1 MKADTIM
8 SRKQL
13 FYLSSDILTAYDWRN
28 GALGAGHAF
37 PASAAGLDA
46 FAAWLEDPSEQRLRV
61 PAYLLTDLIEE
72 DFQHQLLPHVRG
84 KAGRALLARRLGQL
98 YRDTPY
104 RGSTLL
110 GRETTG
116 RRDDQLLFFALTNP
130 ALLQPWTD
138 VLDQLS
144 IPLAGIYATSL
155 LSIALVNKLALNHEH
170 LLLVTQQSGGL
181 RQSYYEQGQLR
192 FSRQTPAI
200 ALDGV
205 AVNIALETEKT
216 RQFLTSTRMLARG
229 DVLHTVILAPAAQ
242 LARLELLCDNG
253 IEVVYHFID
262 LQLASERVGL
272 TTAPLLADALLLSL
286 LGKRPPAS
294 HYPPGPLARHR
305 HVQRSRTALYGA
317 SIALGTVVVVWTA
330 GYLLGGMQDGAEITR
345 LQQET
350 ASYQNRYRQLMSGMP
365 PAPARTQTMKTAVT
379 LERMINSQA
388 PEPGRLLSM
397 LSAALD
403 GAPQVRLNQLHW
415 NAGPP
420 PVRTAS
426 GAQTA
431 PQGQAAPAIASTLA
445 GIPAAPAQAL
455 RLEADVE
462 MPRNDYRSALSAI
475 TAFAQTLAR
484 QPGLRVEIEE
494 APLDLRPGVALSG
507 KSATPAPDSHAR
519 FTVLLVWQP

>member
-1 MKADTIM
+1 M

-13 FYLSSDILTAYDWRN
+13 FYLTSDTLVAYDWRH
-28 GALGAGHAF
+28 GALGPGHAF
-37 PASAAGLDA
+37 PASAAGLEA
-46 FAAWLEDPSEQRLRV
+46 FAAWLEVPNEQRLRV

-72 DFQHQLLPHVRG
+72 DFQRQLLPHVRG
-84 KAGRALLARRLGQL
+84 KAGRALLERRLGQL

-110 GRETTG
+110 GREETG

-130 ALLQPWTD
+130 ALLQPWTE
-138 VLDQLS
+138 VLDQMRV
-144 IPLAGIYATSL
+144 PVAGIYSTSL
-155 LSIALVNKLALNHEH
+155 LSIALVKQLALPHEH

-229 DVLHTVILAPAAQ
+229 DVLHTVILAPAGQ
-242 LARLELLCDNG
+242 ISKLEQLCDNG
-253 IEVVYHFID
+253 IEVAYHFID
-262 LQLASERVGL
+262 IQIASARADL
-272 TTAPLLADALLLSL
+272 KTAPVLADALLLSL

-294 HYPPGPLARHR
+294 HYPPGLLARHR

-317 SIALGTVVVVWTA
+317 SIALGTLAVIWSA
-330 GYLLGGMQDGAEITR
+330 GYLLGGLQDGAETTR
-345 LQQET
+345 LRQEA
-350 ASYQNRYRQLMSGMP
+350 ASYQERYRQVMSDMP

-379 LERMINSQA
+379 VERMISSQA
-388 PEPGRLLSM
+388 PEPGRLLAM

-420 PVRTAS
+420 PVRATS
-426 GAQTA
+426 GAQAGAQAA
-431 PQGQAAPAIASTLA
+431 PQGQPVPALASTLA
-445 GIPAAPAQAL
+445 GIPAPPPQAL

-462 MPRNDYRSALSAI
+462 MPRNDYRSALAAI
-475 TAFAQTLAR
+475 TAFAQDLAR
-484 QPGLRVEIEE
+484 QPRLRVEIEE
-494 APLDLRPGVALSG
+494 APLDLRPGVSLSG
-507 KSATPAPDSHAR
+507 KSAAPAPDGHAR

>member
-1 MKADTIM
+1 MKTETIM

-13 FYLSSDILTAYDWRN
+13 FYLTSDTLTAYDWRQ
-28 GALGAGHAF
+28 GSLGTGQAF

-46 FAAWLEDPSEQRLRV
+46 FAAWLEDPLAQRQRV

-72 DFQHQLLPHVRG
+72 DFQRQLLPHVRG
-84 KAGRALLARRLGQL
+84 KAGRALLERRLGQL

-110 GRETTG
+110 GRESTG
-116 RRDDQLLFFALTNP
+116 RRDDQRLFFALTNP

-138 VLDQLS
+138 VLDQMRV
-144 IPLAGIYATSL
+144 PVAGIYSTSL
-155 LSIALVNKLALNHEH
+155 LSFALVKQLALPHEH

-229 DVLHTVILAPAAQ
+229 DVLHTVILAPATQISKLEQ
-242 LARLELLCDNG
+242 LCENG
-253 IEVVYHFID
+253 IEVAYHFID
-262 LQLASERVGL
+262 IQIASERVGL
-272 TTAPLLADALLLSL
+272 KTVPVLADALLLSL
-286 LGKRPPAS
+286 LGKRSPAS

-305 HVQRSRTALYGA
+305 HVQRSRTTLYGA
-317 SIALGTVVVVWTA
+317 SIALGTLAVIWSAVN
-330 GYLLGGMQDGAEITR
+330 LLGGLQDGAETTR

-350 ASYQNRYRQLMSGMP
+350 ASYQERYRQVMSDMP

-379 LERMINSQA
+379 VERMLSSQA
-388 PEPGRLLSM
+388 PEPGRLLAI

-420 PVRTAS
+420 GARTTS
-426 GAQTA
+426 A
-431 PQGQAAPAIASTLA
+431 PQPVQVAITMSSTLA

-462 MPRNDYRSALSAI
+462 MPRNDYRSALAAI
-475 TAFAQTLAR
+475 TAFAQDLAR
-484 QPGLRVEIEE
+484 QPRLRVEIEE
-494 APLDLRPGVALSG
+494 APLDLRPGVSLSG
-507 KSATPAPDSHAR
+507 KSATPAPDGHAR

>member
-1 MKADTIM
+1 M

-13 FYLSSDILTAYDWRN
+13 FYLTSDTLTAYDWRQ
-28 GALGAGHAF
+28 GAFGPGQVF

-46 FAAWLEDPSEQRLRV
+46 FAAWLQDPSEQRQRV

-72 DFQHQLLPHVRG
+72 DFQRQLLPHVRG

-104 RGSTLL
+104 RGSNLL
-110 GRETTG
+110 GREETG

-144 IPLAGIYATSL
+144 IPVAGIYSTSL
-155 LSIALVNKLALNHEH
+155 LSIALVKKLALPHEH

-181 RQSYYEQGQLR
+181 RQSYYEQGELR

-229 DVLHTVILAPAAQ
+229 DVLHTVILAPTAQ
-242 LARLELLCDNG
+242 IAKLAQICENG
-253 IEVVYHFID
+253 IEVAYHFID
-262 LQLASERVGL
+262 LQTASERVGL
-272 TTAPLLADALLLSL
+272 KTAPLLADALLLSL

-294 HYPPGPLARHR
+294 HYPPGTLARHR
-305 HVQRSRTALYGA
+305 HVQRTRTALYGA
-317 SIALGTVVVVWTA
+317 SIALGTLAVIWSAVN
-330 GYLLGGMQDGAEITR
+330 LLGGLQDGSETTR
-345 LQQET
+345 LRQET
-350 ASYQNRYRQLMSGMP
+350 ASYQERYRQLMSGMP
-365 PAPARTQTMKTAVT
+365 PAPAKTQTMKTAVT
-379 LERMINSQA
+379 VERMLSSQA
-388 PEPGRLLSM
+388 PEPGRLLAI

-420 PVRTAS
+420 PARTTS
-426 GAQTA
+426 GAQAA

-455 RLEADVE
+455 RLEADVD
-462 MPRNDYRSALSAI
+462 MPRNDYRSALAAI
-475 TAFAQTLAR
+475 TAFAQDLAR
-484 QPGLRVEIEE
+484 QPRLRVEIEE
-494 APLDLRPGVALSG
+494 APLDLRPGVSLSG
-507 KSATPAPDSHAR
+507 KSTAPAPDGHAR